1 MKNLR
6 KYPPNIN
13 KGMSDTWLKRF
24 ENTKNKKVVEKLFD
38 YLEEKCLKESKKL
51 DPLTEDLTINVFVV
65 SRNHKNFFQ
74 VNLEKMVYN
83 SEFDTWEGTEKYP
96 VAIEVKIKDYY
107 KNWDSMPEM
116 IEDFLVTLPEKL
128 DLALI

>member
-1 MKNLR
+1 
-6 KYPPNIN
+6 
-13 KGMSDTWLKRF
+13 MSDTWLKRF
-24 ENTKNKKVVEKLFD
+24 ENTKNEKVVEKLFD

-65 SRNHKNFFQ
+65 NRNHKNFFQ

-116 IEDFLVTLPEKL
+116 IEDFLVTLPENL